1 MEPSNLIFNE
11 ILIRSKLKDLNSP
24 NRLTMGEEPFVNSA
38 VAFLIIPY
46 TDRPYDLV
54 LIRRTKRKTDK
65 HAGEMSFPG
74 GKFDLELDKT
84 CIDTA
89 IRETEEELGI
99 PRKNIKIIG
108 SFDDGITPRRFIITP
123 FIGYIVHEYQ
133 KFKKQD
139 EEVEEIVKIPISFF
153 VDINNFKEIRQK
165 KYGQT
170 FKVASYHY
178 NANNQNYVIFGA
190 TTYMIIHFIK
200 RVYNIEIIK
209 PGVRITSENL
219 KKLDKILP

>member
-1 MEPSNLIFNE
+1 MKSQDLHFNE
-11 ILIRSKLKDLNSP
+11 NLMKGKLLDFNSP
-24 NRLTMGEEPFVNSA
+24 FRQSLNHSAFVKSA
-38 VAFLIIPY
+38 VVFLIKPNK
-46 TDRPYDLV
+46 DKPYDLV
-54 LIRRTKRKTDK
+54 LIRRTVRDYDK
-65 HAGEMSFPG
+65 HSGEMAFPG
-74 GKFDLELDKT
+74 GRFDKERDNSLQ
-84 CIDTA
+84 DTA
-89 IRETEEELGI
+89 LRETEEELGI

-123 FIGYIVHEYQ
+123 FVGYIIHEHQ

-139 EEVEEIVKIPISFF
+139 EEVEEIVKIPITFF

-170 FKVASYHY
+170 FKVASYNY
-178 NANNQNYVIFGA
+178 NAKNKNYIIFGA